1 MPVFHVRVIRTPTGN
16 PLGMDEKDRPETDL
30 ENLMQQAGE
39 RFSIQEDVLAP
50 VAFVRGFLADHP
62 PHLEQVEVREV
73 SFDPVDDAL
82 TRVTFHLVSTTHGA
96 MGKMASLGGF
106 DFRAAR
112 GELER
117 WKSAC
122 QQEHGGVGPLPETEP
137 LDRLLN
143 PPD

>member
-1 MPVFHVRVIRTPTGN
+1 MGQESP
-16 PLGMDEKDRPETDL
+16 MDEKDRPETDL
-30 ENLMQQAGE
+30 ENLLQQAAE

-50 VAFVRGFLADHP
+50 VDYVREFLASDP
-62 PHLEQVEVREV
+62 PHLEHARILDVTY
-73 SFDPVDDAL
+73 DPVDEAL
-82 TRVTFHLVSTTHGA
+82 TRVTFHLESTAEGA
-96 MGKMASLGGF
+96 LAKVASVGGF

-122 QQEHGGVGPLPETEP
+122 QVAHGGVGPVAEM
-137 LDRLLN
+137 DRLSQVLK